1 MMILLNLV
9 HVVTKIMTWSKTK
22 VQVITV
28 SKYSGMSW
36 GCYDQSGSSKY
47 EGVDWM
53 GIFDDNM
60 CKQYFYNKTVKRFDK
75 WAIWSFYK
83 VFHFMFFG
91 QYCFTVLLVGL

>member
-1 MMILLNLV
+1 MTNQE
-9 HVVTKIMTWSKTK
+9 VV
-22 VQVITV
+22 
-28 SKYSGMSW
+28 
-36 GCYDQSGSSKY
+36 KY

-83 VFHFMFFG
+83 VFHFMF
-91 QYCFTVLLVGL
+91 LVNIALRFYW